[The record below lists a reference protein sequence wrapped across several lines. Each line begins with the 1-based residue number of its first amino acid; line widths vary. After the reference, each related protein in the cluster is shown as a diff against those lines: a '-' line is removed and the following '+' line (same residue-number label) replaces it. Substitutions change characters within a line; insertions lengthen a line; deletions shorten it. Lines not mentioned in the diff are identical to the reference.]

1 LDESKVM
8 DYCSDFKYDL
18 EVGQVKEKELAE
30 ILQGKTI
37 EVKRD
42 LMTKHTG
49 NVFIE
54 YEWEKSGIAKTKADF
69 YCIAIEDVF
78 IILPTNNLKDIVRP
92 FIGTNKDVKGGDDD
106 LSKGILLPLKI
117 LIKLK

>member
-1 LDESKVM
+1 M

-30 ILQGKTI
+30 ILQNKTI
-37 EVKRD
+37 EVKTD
-42 LMTKHTG
+42 LMAANTG

-54 YEWEKSGIAKTKADF
+54 YECRGKPSGLSTTKSDF
-69 YCIAIEDVF
+69 YCIAIEYLL
-78 IILPTNNLKDIVRP
+78 IILPTAKLKEVVRP
-92 FIGTNKDVKGGDDD
+92 FLRTSRDVKGGDDN
-106 LSKGILLPLKI
+106 LSKGILLPIKT